1 MRGDRMKKLTIGT
14 RGSELALWQ
23 ARFIREKLAAL
34 TNIPTDLK
42 IIKTTGDRIDDVSF
56 SKMEGK
62 GFFTKEIEE
71 ELLSGGIDLAVH
83 SLKDLQTELTDG
95 LQVGAVCFRVDP
107 RERVLIRPKSYDE
120 SQPLGVIP
128 NGTIGTS
135 SVRRQCQ
142 IADLMPNLTIK
153 DLRGNVPTRVN
164 KLRDGLYDAII
175 IADAG
180 LGRIEHDISDL
191 RSILLDVE
199 TFVPAPAQGMLG
211 IEIRSDDL
219 DTREIVSKLD
229 EPDLRV
235 QVRLERGLLEKFE
248 GGCQLPLGAVS
259 SVRKDAYHLRAVF
272 GIGEDGAWKRL
283 RRTEV
288 KGNDPES
295 MVNEAYLKL
304 TTE

>member
-1 MRGDRMKKLTIGT
+1 MKKLTIGT

-23 ARFIREKLAAL
+23 ARFITDKLAAL
-34 TNIPTDLK
+34 TNIPIDMK
-42 IIKTTGDRIDDVSF
+42 IIKTTGDRIDDVAF
-56 SKMEGK
+56 SKLEGK

-83 SLKDLQTELTDG
+83 SLKDLQTDLADG

-107 RERVLIRPKSYDE
+107 RERVLVRPESYDD
-120 SQPLGVIP
+120 SQPLGVKP

-142 IADLMPNLTIK
+142 IANLMPDLAIK

-191 RSILLDVE
+191 RSILLDLE
-199 TFVPAPAQGMLG
+199 TFIPAPAQGMLG
-211 IEIRSDDL
+211 IEIRSDDP
-219 DTREIVSKLD
+219 DTDAIVSKLD
-229 EPDLRV
+229 EPDLRI
-235 QVRLERGLLEKFE
+235 QVSLERGLLRKFE

-259 SVRKDAYHLRAVF
+259 SVKESGYRLNAVF
-272 GIGEDGAWKRL
+272 GIGKEGAWKGL
-283 RRTEV
+283 RRAEV
-288 KGNDPES
+288 NGDDPES
-295 MVNEAYLKL
+295 MVAEAYGKL
-304 TTE
+304 TAE